1 MPLPRPGE
9 RPADGGGAAAPH
21 GRIARRVPAL
31 RHRNFRR
38 YVTGQSVSLVGFWMQ
53 VVAQSWLVYRLT
65 QSELILGAFAFVAH
79 LPMLLLSPVAGVVA
93 DRVDKH
99 SLILVT
105 QSAAMVLALGLGA
118 LVWAGWESV
127 PLVAVAAVGLGIV
140 GAFDLPARQSFLM
153 ELVGPAD
160 LGSAVA
166 VNATIFN
173 GARVVGPA
181 VAGLLVARA
190 GEAPCFVLNGLSYLA
205 ALWAFAGMR
214 FAERRVVRPTRAPR
228 RDLAAGF
235 RYVWAEP
242 SVRGLLAGLGVVSAF
257 GIQANVLM
265 PSLAS
270 RRFGA
275 GPEGFGSL
283 LAAFGIGAVCS
294 AFLLA
299 IGTRT
304 SVQHR
309 RSIVWGLVAFSA
321 GLLAVATSS
330 RVEVALAGQVVAGF
344 GMIRFTVATNAW
356 VQLLVEDEYR
366 GRVMGI
372 HTVMF
377 AGMAPLGS
385 LVLGAIAE
393 PFGPQRALA
402 FSAVVILATAGAL
415 ARALAR
421 AA

>member
-9 RPADGGGAAAPH
+9 PPADGGAAAAH
-21 GRIARRVPAL
+21 GRLARRVPAL
-31 RHRNFRR
+31 RHPNFRR
-38 YVTGQSVSLVGFWMQ
+38 YVAGQSVSLVGFWMQ

-65 QSELILGAFAFVAH
+65 HSELVLGAFAFVAH
-79 LPMLLLSPVAGVVA
+79 LPMLLLSAVAGVVA
-93 DRVDKH
+93 DRMDRH
-99 SLILVT
+99 RLILAT
-105 QSAAMVLALGLGA
+105 QSTAMVLALGLGA

-181 VAGLLVARA
+181 VAGLLVARI
-190 GEAPCFVLNGLSYLA
+190 GEAPCFALNGLSYLA
-205 ALWAFAGMR
+205 ALWAFVGMR
-214 FAERRVVRPTRAPR
+214 FAERRVVHPVHAPR
-228 RDLAAGF
+228 GALAAGF
-235 RYVWAEP
+235 RYVWTDAR
-242 SVRGLLAGLGVVSAF
+242 VRGLLAGLGVVSAF

-265 PSLAS
+265 PSLAA
-270 RRFGA
+270 RRFGTGA
-275 GPEGFGSL
+275 EGFGSL
-283 LAAFGIGAVCS
+283 LAAFGVGAVCS
-294 AFLLA
+294 ALLLA
-299 IGTRT
+299 VGTRT
-304 SVQHR
+304 SAQHR
-309 RSIVWGLVAFSA
+309 QSIVWGLVAFGA
-321 GLLAVATSS
+321 GLLVVATSP
-330 RVEVALAGQVVAGF
+330 RVEGALAGQLVAGF

-356 VQLLVEDEYR
+356 VQLLVEDDYR

-377 AGMAPLGS
+377 AGMAPVGS
-385 LVLGAIAE
+385 LVLGAVAE
-393 PFGPQRALA
+393 PFGPARALA
-402 FSAVVILATAGAL
+402 LSAVVTLATAAGL

-421 AA
+421 SA